1 MSILSGRGPKV
12 GTKMQA
18 MKCKAVEIQMYM
30 GILLYY
36 NMDKKLLQL
45 CIPRQKRKKKH
56 NTEHREIN
64 RY

>member
-45 CIPRQKRKKKH
+45 CIPRQKRKKTH